1 MDYLQHKDPNFGQLS
16 YVNCYAEPRAMDMN
30 NPDKSN
36 LLTPHVVVP
45 TKPLEHRRAVPRPI
59 GTERS
64 WKNTTYNTYSGPGG
78 DADGIVWSDEHL
90 TNSWSRMTNLDQ
102 NQMFANV
109 PYNQIPPPD
118 PNQAQVMDNSLQVML
133 INWNIFILYYNLIY

>member
-1 MDYLQHKDPNFGQLS
+1 MDYLAHKDPNLGQLS
-16 YVNCYAEPRAMDMN
+16 YLNSYVEPRNLDMN

-36 LLTPHVVVP
+36 MLASHVVVP
-45 TKPLEHRRAVPRPI
+45 TKPLEHRRVVPRPI

-64 WKNTTYNTYSGPGG
+64 WKNYNTYSGPGG
-78 DADGIVWSDEHL
+78 DADGINWSDEQL

-109 PYNQIPPPD
+109 PYNQMPPSD
-118 PNQAQVMDNSLQVML
+118 PNQAQVMDNTLQVKIL
-133 INWNIFILYYNLIY
+133 SRTIFNSFLRF